1 MNNKPPN
8 FLFCFIIVTIINP
21 QNLISAC
28 HIHLGCPFGLE
39 QPTREDKPQWW
50 WLLPPQLLSHTNSC
64 CESTGTL
71 RDHPP
76 SVLRYWLSMHVLC
89 KNHQCSTLFHSHV
102 MKASHAFLHTIC
114 VFNISCSLSPWWYL
128 NLQRKEADKLYPPTA
143 ENSQSNLVP
152 AVMNCITPTPIRK
165 NKCLPDQSW
174 EQHNPIGINEYCK
187 SSLEKVS
194 ETLLT
199 VSLLGLWSRQLWA
212 LAMFTIPGI
221 KLFCDSGLENS

>member
-28 HIHLGCPFGLE
+28 HIHMGCPFGLE
-39 QPTREDKPQWW
+39 QPTSKDKPQWW

-76 SVLRYWLSMHVLC
+76 SVLSMHVLC
-89 KNHQCSTLFHSHV
+89 KNSNLFHSHV
-102 MKASHAFLHTIC
+102 KKASHAFLHTIC
-114 VFNISCSLSPWWYL
+114 FKYFLLALPWCFL

-143 ENSQSNLVP
+143 EHSQSNLVP
-152 AVMNCITPTPIRK
+152 AVMKLHYSYPHQEKQMLTWPKLRTAQPYRYKKILQK
-165 NKCLPDQSW
+165 QFGKC
-174 EQHNPIGINEYCK
+174 
-187 SSLEKVS
+187 
-194 ETLLT
+194 
-199 VSLLGLWSRQLWA
+199 
-212 LAMFTIPGI
+212 
-221 KLFCDSGLENS
+221 